1 MINIKDKFYSKLLEV
16 NDNVS
21 DVYPNDWARMPAIQY
36 TEEENSVYEKTDKE
50 EKSYVRFRIDIWD
63 NKSISEIAIKIDEK
77 ISELGL
83 VRTGCS
89 DISEQSGMRHKQMR
103 YEGIIDIDTEMVYW
117 NGGR

>member
-50 EKSYVRFRIDIWD
+50 EKAMFDS
-63 NKSISEIAIKIDEK
+63 
-77 ISELGL
+77 GL
-83 VRTGCS
+83 
-89 DISEQSGMRHKQMR
+89 IF
-103 YEGIIDIDTEMVYW
+103 GIIKAF
-117 NGGR
+117 RKSRLR